1 MLDGFIKNPDTEFLY
16 NLRKRIKAN
25 SGFCPCKREKT
36 KDTKCP
42 CKDFR
47 ENGDCA
53 CGMYIHDPSCD
64 EEYINEGYV

>member
-25 SGFCPCKREKT
+25 SGF
-36 KDTKCP
+36 CP